1 MDIGDLSINLVAAVG
16 AAFVV
21 AAGAFKAL
29 ASAYDKKL
37 DEVAKLASDAASKS
51 DLDRID
57 ARVEAMET
65 RHHDSVRDLRG
76 EMNGM
81 AIRLENAINNKLEPI
96 HNMLSQLVNAM
107 INGKDK

>member
-21 AAGAFKAL
+21 AGGLIKL
-29 ASAYDKKL
+29 VVKGYDKKL
-37 DEVAKLASDAASKS
+37 DEVAKVASEAASKN
-51 DLDRID
+51 DLERID
-57 ARVEAMET
+57 ARVEAMEN
-65 RHHDSVRDLRG
+65 RHHDSVRELRG

-81 AIRLENAINNKLEPI
+81 AGRLVAEFNNKLDPI
-96 HNMLSQLVNAM
+96 HTMLSQLVNAM